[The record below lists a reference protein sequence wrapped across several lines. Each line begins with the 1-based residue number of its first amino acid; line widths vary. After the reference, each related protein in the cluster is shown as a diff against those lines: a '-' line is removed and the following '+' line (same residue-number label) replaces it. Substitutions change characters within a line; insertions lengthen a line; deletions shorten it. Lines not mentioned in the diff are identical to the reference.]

1 MLNIQQF
8 IGVPKITFSQLDNG
22 ATKFELKYV
31 PRGFWHTLGN
41 ALRRII
47 LAYNLGGAITGVKI
61 KWVPHEYDV
70 ISGVKENVINIL
82 LNLKKLRFKI
92 DENTESIQWVSQ
104 KIKGIGKYTSSDLK
118 FPTGVELL
126 NPEEELFEITESS
139 REIEMEIRI
148 EKGYGYYSLDYLRQ
162 RDRSGE
168 QTSEEVGF
176 LLVDNDFSLVDYVR
190 YDVEEV
196 IEDFSGNTKD
206 ALNIELKVK
215 YDTISAREIMMFAG
229 EVLANYAKLFV
240 FDGVY
245 IDKSVLV
252 DYDDLVEE
260 PENIVEESSLAK
272 TMPIDAL
279 PLSERTRNA
288 LIKNNILYV
297 EDLEKKKKSELLV
310 MKGVGRKAIDEITSS
325 LSNIGKVLIG

>member
-1 MLNIQQF
+1 M
-8 IGVPKITFSQLDNG
+8 
-22 ATKFELKYV
+22 
-31 PRGFWHTLGN
+31 
-41 ALRRII
+41 
-47 LAYNLGGAITGVKI
+47 
-61 KWVPHEYDV
+61 
-70 ISGVKENVINIL
+70 
-82 LNLKKLRFKI
+82 KKLRFKI
-92 DENTESIQWVSQ
+92 DENADSIQWVSQ

-118 FPTGVELL
+118 FPTGIELL
-126 NPEEELFEITESS
+126 NADEELFEITESS
-139 REIEMEIRI
+139 TEIEMDIRI

-162 RDRSGE
+162 RDRTGDNGA
-168 QTSEEVGF
+168 EEVGF

-196 IEDFSGNTKD
+196 IEDFSGSTKD
-206 ALNIELKVK
+206 VLNLELKGK
-215 YDTISAREIMMFAG
+215 YDTVDPQEIMMFAG

-240 FDGVY
+240 FENVY
-245 IDKSVLV
+245 IDKSVLIE
-252 DYDDLVEE
+252 YDDLVEE
-260 PENIVEESSLAK
+260 TDNVVEESGTVK

-325 LSNIGKVLIG
+325 LSNIGKVLVG